1 MNIIKNMEN
10 MKNNEKEAVKSE
22 NKRERLVYDSN
33 EPSKVRYTESSK
45 LNDEF
50 NEYIKNRLEKNEK
63 IDVRYLELYNEEVR
77 KHKKIQKDLNDEVEN
92 NRFKFILK
100 LICGILIVIFLLWFL
115 PFFSDE
121 VKYRF
126 DYRANIILANLFL
139 YTFITTTIFTLKIII
154 PYIKSCKNS
163 RREFT
168 RKNYQIYIVI
178 IYMARFLIGMS
189 IFRVDF
195 VSIIDFF
202 IIIIVAIL
210 YNVALKHKEKIN
222 GRKITYSEFKQNVT
236 VNDENKIL

>member
-1 MNIIKNMEN
+1 M
-10 MKNNEKEAVKSE
+10 
-22 NKRERLVYDSN
+22 
-33 EPSKVRYTESSK
+33 
-45 LNDEF
+45 
-50 NEYIKNRLEKNEK
+50 
-63 IDVRYLELYNEEVR
+63 
-77 KHKKIQKDLNDEVEN
+77 EN
-92 NRFKFILK
+92 NRFKSILK

-126 DYRANIILANLFL
+126 DYRANIILVNLFL

-168 RKNYQIYIVI
+168 RKNYQIYII
-178 IYMARFLIGMS
+178 LIYTARFLIGMS

-222 GRKITYSEFKQNVT
+222 GGKITYSEFQQNVT

>member
-50 NEYIKNRLEKNEK
+50 NEYMKNRLEKNEK

-115 PFFSDE
+115 PFFSDLKTPFYFFYLHLCYTT
-121 VKYRF
+121 VLFSKYGQKKH
-126 DYRANIILANLFL
+126 N
-139 YTFITTTIFTLKIII
+139 
-154 PYIKSCKNS
+154 
-163 RREFT
+163 
-168 RKNYQIYIVI
+168 
-178 IYMARFLIGMS
+178 
-189 IFRVDF
+189 RVD
-195 VSIIDFF
+195 
-202 IIIIVAIL
+202 
-210 YNVALKHKEKIN
+210 YP
-222 GRKITYSEFKQNVT
+222 
-236 VNDENKIL
+236 